1 MTQRAIE
8 EHLDKELRL
17 RPQGIKVLSLFF
29 IDTVEHYR
37 RYNADGKVKGKYA
50 VMFEEEYRKAA
61 AYRNL
66 TQVFDVGED
75 AVIAVNACVR
85 RHINHK
91 LQ

>member
-1 MTQRAIE
+1 M
-8 EHLDKELRL
+8 
-17 RPQGIKVLSLFF
+17 
-29 IDTVEHYR
+29 
-37 RYNADGKVKGKYA
+37 KGKYA